1 MNKKLDVRV
10 SEEMKKKIEKLSIV
24 RNEPISKII
33 REFLEKEFKKH
44 KIK

>member
-10 SEEMKKKIEKLSIV
+10 SVEMKEKIEKLSTIK
-24 RNEPISKII
+24 NEPISKII
-33 REFLEKEFKKH
+33 RDFLEKEFKKH